1 VNRGRRLICALLSG
15 LGAVLLIFGGRPGVA
30 AADVVGPS
38 LPLPSVDSWTTWV
51 VVGVCVVA
59 VAAVVTGVIFLRRA
73 AAKRRA
79 SGPGGGL

>member
-1 VNRGRRLICALLSG
+1 VNRGRRLICALLG
-15 LGAVLLIFGGRPGVA
+15 GFGAVLLFFGSLPGVA

-38 LPLPSVDSWTTWV
+38 IPLPGVDSWTIWV

-79 SGPGGGL
+79 SRPGGGL